1 MGKLL
6 VKSSFVIALGA
17 ILIII
22 IGIFFWLR
30 NETNPKP
37 YPIKEIVLAN
47 PDSIVIQTDSI
58 IEPIIYHGNPN
69 LRTVL
74 GPERKELFVNM
85 MLPSIMLAQKKME
98 HEKRKMEKLQRK
110 IERGRLKAKDSIRVD
125 SIKKYYKCISLEQV
139 INSLETNPISIILAQ
154 AAIESGWGTSRFFI
168 EANNV
173 FGIWS
178 YNSSEDRIAASETR
192 GDNTIYLRK
201 YDNLYGSVFDYL
213 ITVARAPAYKKLRE
227 VRLESND
234 PYELIQYLVN
244 YSELRE
250 EYVKILGTVIRHNNF
265 TKYDHYKLVDID
277 EDDPLWQSL

>member
-1 MGKLL
+1 MVKIS
-6 VKSSFVIALGA
+6 VKSSFLIALGVIL
-17 ILIII
+17 ILIIALFI
-22 IGIFFWLR
+22 WLHH
-30 NETNPKP
+30 ETSPEP
-37 YPIKEIVLAN
+37 YPVEEIVLAS
-47 PDSIVIQTDSI
+47 PDSIVIQIDSI

-85 MLPSIMLAQKKME
+85 MLPSIMLAQKKIE
-98 HEKRKMEKLQRK
+98 HEKRSMEKLQRK
-110 IERGRLKAKDSIRVD
+110 IERGRLKAEDSVRVD
-125 SIKKYYKCISLEQV
+125 SIIKYYKCISLVQV
-139 INSLETNPISIILAQ
+139 INSLETHPISIILAQ

-178 YNSSEDRIAASETR
+178 YNSSEERIAASETR
-192 GDNTIYLRK
+192 GDNTIFLRK

-250 EYVKILGTVIRHNNF
+250 EYVKILATVIRQNDF